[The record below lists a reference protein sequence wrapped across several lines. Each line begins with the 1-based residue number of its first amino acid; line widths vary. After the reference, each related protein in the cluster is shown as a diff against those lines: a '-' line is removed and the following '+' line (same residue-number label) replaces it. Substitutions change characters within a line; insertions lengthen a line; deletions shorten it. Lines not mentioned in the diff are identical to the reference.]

1 MRLNRLSRGLIF
13 LVVAIL
19 AVIIWLRPAS
29 ADPVDVVTL
38 NIDVTWLE
46 VGCGGPN
53 PVTTASI
60 CSLGVTAP
68 MIEDFQFDPETRST
82 IQPYV
87 DCNFGPPNC
96 TDGLGFLLTLQSVSV
111 KTFRHGADI
120 FNLVFNEQS
129 DFSDGDIGYL
139 DVSYYAGSWQMVP
152 GSVNGYVS
160 HGFDCIDLET
170 GEPSECLTDWQ
181 ATTPEPPSLLLLGT
195 GLLCFGPFIRRF
207 ASKTC

>member
-1 MRLNRLSRGLIF
+1 MRPNWFSRGLVF
-13 LVVAIL
+13 SAVAIVAL
-19 AVIIWLRPAS
+19 IVWPRPAS
-29 ADPVDVVTL
+29 AGPVDVVTL

-60 CSLGVTAP
+60 CSLGVSVP
-68 MIEDFQFDPETRST
+68 MMENFQFDPETRST

-87 DCNFGPPNC
+87 DCNFGPPDC

-111 KTFRHGADI
+111 KTFRHGPDI

-129 DFSDGDIGYL
+129 DDSDSDIGYL

-160 HGFDCIDLET
+160 HGFGCIDLET
-170 GEPSECLTDWQ
+170 GEPAECLTDWK
-181 ATTPEPPSLLLLGT
+181 ATTPEPSSLLLLAT
-195 GLLCFGPFIRRF
+195 GLLAIGPLARRSR
-207 ASKTC
+207 AS

>member
-1 MRLNRLSRGLIF
+1 MRRNWLIRGLLF
-13 LVVAIL
+13 SAVAIL
-19 AVIIWLRPAS
+19 ALIAWPRPAS

-38 NIDVTWLE
+38 NIDISWLE

-60 CSLGVTAP
+60 CSPGLTAP
-68 MIEDFQFDPETRST
+68 MMENFQFDPKTRTT

-87 DCNFGPPNC
+87 DCNFGPPDC
-96 TDGLGFLLTLQSVSV
+96 SDGLGFLLTLKSVSV
-111 KTFRHGADI
+111 KTFRHKADI

-139 DVSYYAGSWQMVP
+139 DVSYYAGSWRMVP
-152 GSVNGYVS
+152 GSVKGYVS

-170 GEPSECLTDWQ
+170 GEPAECLTDWK
-181 ATTPEPPSLLLLGT
+181 ATTPEPSSLLLLGT
-195 GLLCFGPFIRRF
+195 GLLAIGPFVRR
-207 ASKTC
+207 SWVS